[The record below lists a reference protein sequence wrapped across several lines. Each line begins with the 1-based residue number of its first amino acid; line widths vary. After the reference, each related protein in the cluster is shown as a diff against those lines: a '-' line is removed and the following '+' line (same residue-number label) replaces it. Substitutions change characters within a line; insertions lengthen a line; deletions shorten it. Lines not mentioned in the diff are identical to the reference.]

1 MNSHDS
7 ILTEIDRKVLVAR
20 LREYYGTHCM
30 DQLALMVKRDLKDVN
45 KMRSLIEA
53 MGFDDEE
60 FFYHMGGL
68 FFEVF
73 NKMTIKKIKKNL
85 GMNEEKK

>member
-1 MNSHDS
+1 MNSHDKVM
-7 ILTEIDRKVLVAR
+7 TEIDRKVLVER
-20 LREYYGTHCM
+20 LKEYYGTHFM

-45 KMRSLIEA
+45 KMRALIDA

-85 GMNEEKK
+85 DLNKEEK